1 MSGLASVLT
10 QLKTNALRQ
19 ISVMMNTWG
28 VENPYASDGSNAVMV
43 TRGKSPIVLLRNG
56 RKMAAMTEDYVFDD
70 KSNKYDIE
78 ELFDGEFCKELESLL
93 SLLDHMDRTC
103 REDEA
108 YAEKLVFRLGEEL
121 SFNDIEGRLFNV
133 REAFGQDAVDVNRY
147 GNNHVGED
155 IITVNLVRLD
165 VTYLMVMVGHSD
177 QTGDIYRVV
186 NVE

>member
-1 MSGLASVLT
+1 MSGLASVLK
-10 QLKTNALRQ
+10 QLETNAIRQ
-19 ISVMMNTWG
+19 LSVMMNTWA

-43 TRGKSPIVLLRNG
+43 TRGQSPIVRLGNG
-56 RKMAAMTEDYVFDD
+56 RRMVAMTSNYLFDD
-70 KSNKYDIE
+70 QSNRYSVE
-78 ELFDGEFCKELESLL
+78 EVFSGQYTDQLEAFL

-103 REDEA
+103 REYEA

-121 SFNDIEGRLFNV
+121 SFNDIESRLFDI
-133 REAFGQDAVDVNRY
+133 REALGQDSIDMNRY

-165 VTYLMVMVGHSD
+165 VTYLMVMVGHSV

-186 NVE
+186 NAE